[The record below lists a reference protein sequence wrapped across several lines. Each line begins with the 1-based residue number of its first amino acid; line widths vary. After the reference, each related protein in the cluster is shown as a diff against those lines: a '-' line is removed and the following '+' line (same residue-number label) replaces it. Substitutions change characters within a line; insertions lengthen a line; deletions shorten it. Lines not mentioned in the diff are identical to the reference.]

1 MKYGGS
7 TFDPA
12 LDEERLNEQ
21 TIRVYRLMI
30 DEEWRTLSE
39 ISSVTEDP
47 EASISARLRDLRKP
61 DFGGF
66 DRGDQAQLEEAR
78 ANARLIAA
86 APDLLEALQ
95 WYESKAKQMGRAAI
109 NKDSKLMLA
118 LMKEIAVEYGAQA
131 RAAIAKATGDQP

>member
-39 ISSVTEDP
+39 ISSVT
-47 EASISARLRDLRKP
+47 ASRDIHTGEWRTKSRSKTHDGKELSFFVVKV
-61 DFGGF
+61 GG
-66 DRGDQAQLEEAR
+66 
-78 ANARLIAA
+78 
-86 APDLLEALQ
+86 
-95 WYESKAKQMGRAAI
+95 
-109 NKDSKLMLA
+109 
-118 LMKEIAVEYGAQA
+118 
-131 RAAIAKATGDQP
+131 

>member
-12 LDEERLNEQ
+12 LDEQRLNEQ

-39 ISSVTEDP
+39 ISAVTEDP

-66 DRGDQAQLEEAR
+66 DVQRRRRSAGLWEYRLQPPTDPEPTHAKKVRNPFLAGMMYAAKVVLKAGDYS
-78 ANARLIAA
+78 AA
-86 APDLLEALQ
+86 KRELAVELK
-95 WYESKAKQMGRAAI
+95 KATRRAA
-109 NKDSKLMLA
+109 
-118 LMKEIAVEYGAQA
+118 
-131 RAAIAKATGDQP
+131 